1 MRICEDI
8 MFKLPMLCC
17 LSAALASMDF
27 DNIGEELEHSCDAQD
42 ASVEAH
48 HDTVELAGQIEKT

>member
-1 MRICEDI
+1 